1 MICLRLDFNT
11 MTTTPT
17 REELE
22 KELRE
27 AKFTL
32 AKCEL
37 RIAAMQFGTKHT
49 ADTEGRLYQAARRF
63 AEAADN
69 EFCHGP
75 LGFGEEQP

>member
-1 MICLRLDFNT
+1 

-37 RIAAMQFGTKHT
+37 RIAAMQFGAKHT
-49 ADTEGRLYQAARRF
+49 EDTETRLYQAACRL
-63 AEAADN
+63 AEAVDG

-75 LGFGEEQP
+75 LGFVEPQP

>member
-22 KELRE
+22 EELRDV
-27 AKFTL
+27 KLRL
-32 AKCEL
+32 AQCEL

-49 ADTEGRLYQAARRF
+49 CDTETRLYQAARRF
-63 AEAADN
+63 AEAVGD

-75 LGFGEEQP
+75 LGFGE